1 MLSCPNILNNT
12 QSCPVISNVG
22 SCTLPLR
29 LSVLGLILK
38 CWVTHKSHTENLS
51 KDPFLS
57 IRGLHTWKLADLYL
71 VIYLLSVRHFY
82 AHSHRLYCAHSIGCI
97 RMNNFAAEVTRLLCS
112 LISTQLQQN
121 LPRYLE
127 VLKLQKEFE
136 ETCTSPGR
144 YYICG
149 GTGKEEIKKIIG
161 DWKTKWN
168 EEGWEPCSIVKTYG
182 LGLVGKHSV

>member
-1 MLSCPNILNNT
+1 
-12 QSCPVISNVG
+12 
-22 SCTLPLR
+22 
-29 LSVLGLILK
+29 
-38 CWVTHKSHTENLS
+38 
-51 KDPFLS
+51 
-57 IRGLHTWKLADLYL
+57 
-71 VIYLLSVRHFY
+71 
-82 AHSHRLYCAHSIGCI
+82 
-97 RMNNFAAEVTRLLCS
+97 MNNFAAEVTRLLCS

-149 GTGKEEIKKIIG
+149 GTGEEVKDEIINAWGNIYKHKK
-161 DWKTKWN
+161 
-168 EEGWEPCSIVKTYG
+168 WEIQDLRVMKSG

>member
-1 MLSCPNILNNT
+1 
-12 QSCPVISNVG
+12 
-22 SCTLPLR
+22 
-29 LSVLGLILK
+29 
-38 CWVTHKSHTENLS
+38 
-51 KDPFLS
+51 
-57 IRGLHTWKLADLYL
+57 
-71 VIYLLSVRHFY
+71 
-82 AHSHRLYCAHSIGCI
+82 
-97 RMNNFAAEVTRLLCS
+97 MNNFAAEVTCLLCS

-149 GTGKEEIKKIIG
+149 GTGEKVKDEIINAWREKYNDKKK
-161 DWKTKWN
+161 DKKW
-168 EEGWEPCSIVKTYG
+168 EIQDLRVMKYG

>member
-1 MLSCPNILNNT
+1 
-12 QSCPVISNVG
+12 
-22 SCTLPLR
+22 
-29 LSVLGLILK
+29 
-38 CWVTHKSHTENLS
+38 
-51 KDPFLS
+51 
-57 IRGLHTWKLADLYL
+57 
-71 VIYLLSVRHFY
+71 
-82 AHSHRLYCAHSIGCI
+82 
-97 RMNNFAAEVTRLLCS
+97 MNNFAAEVTRLLCS

-149 GTGKEEIKKIIG
+149 GEAKKEVKTKIIDAWG
-161 DWKTKWN
+161 DIYKDKKWEIQDLRVMN
-168 EEGWEPCSIVKTYG
+168 SG

>member
-1 MLSCPNILNNT
+1 M
-12 QSCPVISNVG
+12 
-22 SCTLPLR
+22 
-29 LSVLGLILK
+29 
-38 CWVTHKSHTENLS
+38 
-51 KDPFLS
+51 
-57 IRGLHTWKLADLYL
+57 YL
-71 VIYLLSVRHFY
+71 FSVRHFY

-149 GTGKEEIKKIIG
+149 GTGKEEEKIINY
-161 DWKTKWN
+161 WKNKWN
-168 EEGWEPCSIVKTYG
+168 EKNCEKKCGGTGKKVKDEIINAWGNIYKHKKWEIQDLRVMKSG

>member
-1 MLSCPNILNNT
+1 
-12 QSCPVISNVG
+12 
-22 SCTLPLR
+22 
-29 LSVLGLILK
+29 
-38 CWVTHKSHTENLS
+38 
-51 KDPFLS
+51 
-57 IRGLHTWKLADLYL
+57 
-71 VIYLLSVRHFY
+71 
-82 AHSHRLYCAHSIGCI
+82 
-97 RMNNFAAEVTRLLCS
+97 MNNFAAEVTRLLCS

-149 GTGKEEIKKIIG
+149 GEAKQEVKTKIINAWGKIYKKIYKKKK
-161 DWKTKWN
+161 DKKW
-168 EEGWEPCSIVKTYG
+168 EIQDLRVMKSG